1 MNLFSKWVAAAQRG
15 AIKLTMVVL
24 AGTLMLCLLSIV
36 LTVVLVSTV
45 GALLTGRKPS
55 VFTTFT
61 RFHQASQQFR
71 QGIWPGHGASTPVG
85 SADVVDVQ
93 AHEVRQVLA
102 APERPPMTGE

>member
-1 MNLFSKWVAAAQRG
+1 MVALAA
-15 AIKLTMVVL
+15 L
-24 AGTLMLCLLSIV
+24 LMLCLLSIV
-36 LTVVLVSTV
+36 LTMVLVSMV
-45 GALLTGRKPS
+45 GSLLTGRRPA

-71 QGIWPGHGASTPVG
+71 QGIRPGHGASAPEG

-102 APERPPMTGE
+102 ASERPPTTGE